1 MPTAGWRREEAMVS
15 NSVSISHLDIET
27 MYPLAELLGEDGHF
41 LITPETI
48 PLKVTITGAET
59 WVEYGKCQK
68 VDTQKLFAALSKG

>member
-1 MPTAGWRREEAMVS
+1 
-15 NSVSISHLDIET
+15 

-48 PLKVTITGAET
+48 PLKVTIIGAET